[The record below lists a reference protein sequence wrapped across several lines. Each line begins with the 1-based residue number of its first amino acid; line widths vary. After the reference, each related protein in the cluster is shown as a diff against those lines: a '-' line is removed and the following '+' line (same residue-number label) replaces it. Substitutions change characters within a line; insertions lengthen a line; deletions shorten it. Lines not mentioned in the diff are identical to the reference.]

1 MVLTVAANLG
11 SVTIT
16 DVYNGETKLTKNT
29 HYTLATGGKVTLL
42 KTYLDDLEEDAYT
55 ITIKTSQG
63 NASAAITVTDTTTLT
78 ADPATADFDKNTEGE
93 GYVDVVIEVKHN
105 TTGVTLTSVN
115 NGETALTG
123 TTHYTTDGLKVTI
136 LKTYLATLEE
146 GATTITFKTNK
157 GDVDAIITVTDT
169 TTLTADPA
177 TATFDKNTSGEG
189 YDDVVIEV
197 KHNTSGVTLTSVHN
211 GEVTLTPITHYT
223 ADGLVV
229 TLLKTYL
236 ATLDEGE
243 ATITFKTNK
252 GDVDAVITVE
262 DTTEEA

>member
-1 MVLTVAANLG
+1 VVLTVAVNNG
-11 SVTIT
+11 TVTIG
-16 DVYNGETKLTKNT
+16 DIYNGETKLTKNT
-29 HYTLATGGKVTLL
+29 HYTVNGGAVTL
-42 KTYLDDLEEDAYT
+42 KATYLDDLEEDDYT
-55 ITIKTSQG
+55 ITIQTTQG
-63 NASAAITVTDTTTLT
+63 TVIVIVTVADTTTL
-78 ADPATADFDKNTEGE
+78 
-93 GYVDVVIEVKHN
+93 
-105 TTGVTLTSVN
+105 S
-115 NGETALTG
+115 
-123 TTHYTTDGLKVTI
+123 
-136 LKTYLATLEE
+136 
-146 GATTITFKTNK
+146 
-157 GDVDAIITVTDT
+157 
-169 TTLTADPA
+169 ADPA

-252 GDVDAVITVE
+252 GDVLAIVNVV
-262 DTTEEA
+262 DTTDEV

>member
-1 MVLTVAANLG
+1 VVLAVAVNTG
-11 SVTIT
+11 TVTIGDIYIGT
-16 DVYNGETKLTKNT
+16 SKLTKTND
-29 HYTLATGGKVTLL
+29 YTESDGEITIKKET
-42 KTYLDDLEEDAYT
+42 LDDLE
-55 ITIKTSQG
+55 
-63 NASAAITVTDTTTLT
+63 
-78 ADPATADFDKNTEGE
+78 
-93 GYVDVVIEVKHN
+93 
-105 TTGVTLTSVN
+105 
-115 NGETALTG
+115 
-123 TTHYTTDGLKVTI
+123 
-136 LKTYLATLEE
+136 
-146 GATTITFKTNK
+146 K
-157 GDVDAIITVTDT
+157 GDHVIKVETDQGDVTAVITVTDT

-211 GEVTLTPITHYT
+211 GEVTLTPTTHYT

-262 DTTEEA
+262 DTTELG

>member
-1 MVLTVAANLG
+1 VLTVTADG
-11 SVTIT
+11 GTVTIG
-16 DVYNGETKLTKNT
+16 DIYNGETKLTKNT
-29 HYTLATGGKVTLL
+29 HYTVNGGAVTL
-42 KTYLDDLEEDAYT
+42 KATYLDDLEEDDYT
-55 ITIKTSQG
+55 ITIQTTQG
-63 NASAAITVTDTTTLT
+63 TVI
-78 ADPATADFDKNTEGE
+78 
-93 GYVDVVIEVKHN
+93 VI
-105 TTGVTLTSVN
+105 VTV
-115 NGETALTG
+115 A
-123 TTHYTTDGLKVTI
+123 
-136 LKTYLATLEE
+136 
-146 GATTITFKTNK
+146 
-157 GDVDAIITVTDT
+157 DT

-252 GDVDAVITVE
+252 GDVLAIVNVV
-262 DTTEEA
+262 DTTDEV